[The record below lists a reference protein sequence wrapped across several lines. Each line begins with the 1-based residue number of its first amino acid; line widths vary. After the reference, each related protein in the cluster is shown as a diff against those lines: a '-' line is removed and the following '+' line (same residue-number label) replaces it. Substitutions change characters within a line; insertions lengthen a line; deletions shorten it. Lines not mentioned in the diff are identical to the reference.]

1 MDIFKD
7 IQSASLATARMISD
21 ALGIKLSTHERAS
34 LMVSGGSTPL
44 MCFKA
49 LSKSEVIWSRVDI
62 TLTDERDVPR
72 DHPASNEKM
81 IREHL
86 LVANASRANFVA
98 LNTGNIQT
106 LHPFACTLV
115 GMGEDGHFASL
126 FPDSPELEEGLNS
139 ESETV
144 KVTTPSSD
152 YNRTSATLNTISDS
166 DLIILLIFGN
176 VKKNIVEAPAGY
188 PINHV
193 LSQEQTPVR
202 IIWAPT

>member
-1 MDIFKD
+1 MVMSKSPPTVD
-7 IQSASLATARMISD
+7 QSQFERFASRPYYLHFDVLDLSSWSPLSELLTGREDKIRAIYLATPP
-21 ALGIKLSTHERAS
+21 ALFG
-34 LMVSGGSTPL
+34 P
-44 MCFKA
+44 
-49 LSKSEVIWSRVDI
+49 
-62 TLTDERDVPR
+62 
-72 DHPASNEKM
+72 
-81 IREHL
+81 
-86 LVANASRANFVA
+86 VAQDRANFVA

-106 LHPFACTLV
+106 LHPFACTVL

-126 FPDSPELEEGLNS
+126 FPDSPELEEGLSS
-139 ESETV
+139 ETETV
-144 KVTTPSSD
+144 KVTTPSSA
-152 YNRTSATLNTISDS
+152 YNRTSATLNTICDS